1 MASNTAL
8 RISVNWPRYF
18 PCPDFLTSRQ
28 DGTAPAAV
36 VQRTYLHSEA
46 CNISDSTGKPAAA
59 IVEQRA
65 STAVVVVSG
74 DWDLHAAPPQAAAIT
89 TALGDKP
96 ASLQFDC
103 TKLGTW
109 DSALPIYLMNLVQA
123 AQTDGIDIDYAGLPE
138 GAQRLVRLAFAVGE
152 PEGASRGKAS
162 NGWLHGVGEACLNGY
177 ALAKELL
184 RFVGELVLSLQ
195 HLVRGTAG
203 FQRADVMVAI
213 QEAGAEAFP
222 IVSLISFLIGMIF
235 AFVGVMQLE
244 AFGAGIYT
252 ADLVAVAMVREM
264 APIMTGIMMAGRT
277 GAGYAAH
284 LGTMKVNEEIDA
296 LTTLGINPID
306 FLVLPRVIALVIM
319 MPLLTLYG
327 SLMGILGGMVVGLS
341 MLDASLVQ
349 YAVQTEKAVGLN
361 SLFGGLFK
369 ALVYGFL
376 VAVAGCQQGMA
387 CGSSAMAVGQATT
400 RAVVNGI
407 VMIVISASVLT
418 IIYINLEI

>member
-1 MASNTAL
+1 MATL
-8 RISVNWPRYF
+8 ER
-18 PCPDFLTSRQ
+18 
-28 DGTAPAAV
+28 
-36 VQRTYLHSEA
+36 RT
-46 CNISDSTGKPAAA
+46 D
-59 IVEQRA
+59 
-65 STAVVVVSG
+65 TAVIVLSG
-74 DWDLHAAPPQAAAIT
+74 DWDLNTATPSAADITSALREPQSA
-89 TALGDKP
+89 
-96 ASLQFDC
+96 LQFDC
-103 TKLGTW
+103 ANLGTW
-109 DSALPIYLMNLVQA
+109 DSALPIYLMNVVQAVQA
-123 AQTDGIDIDYAGLPE
+123 AGIDIDYAGLPE

-152 PEGASRGKAS
+152 PEGASRSSAGG
-162 NGWLHGVGEACLNGY
+162 GWLRDVGEACLEIV
-177 ALAKELL
+177 ALARELL
-184 RFVGELVLSLQ
+184 RFVGELVLSLRR
-195 HLVRGTAG
+195 LVRGTAG
-203 FQRADVMVAI
+203 LQRSDVMVAI

-306 FLVLPRVIALVIM
+306 FLVLPRVLALVIM

-327 SLMGILGGMVVGLS
+327 SLMGIIGGMVVGLS

-349 YAVQTEKAVGLN
+349 YAVQTENAVGLN

-376 VAVAGCQQGMA
+376 VAVAGCQQGIA

-418 IIYINLEI
+418 IIYINLDI